1 MAIELGEVQGRC
13 GMTWN
18 FLSSVKADRLREGK
32 IRILSQFTAKNNPDL
47 PLDVPSVIDLAANE
61 DDRQVVRLLAAPNEG
76 AQPFLAPPTIPQD
89 RAQILRTAIDATLND
104 PALKADA
111 QKSGLALD
119 SMNGSELES
128 FIKRVYETPTAVVA
142 RAADISRIK

>member
-1 MAIELGEVQGRC
+1 
-13 GMTWN
+13 
-18 FLSSVKADRLREGK
+18 
-32 IRILSQFTAKNNPDL
+32 
-47 PLDVPSVIDLAANE
+47 VPSVIDLAANE

-89 RAQILRTAIDATLND
+89 RAEILRTAIDATLND

-142 RAADISRIK
+142 RAADISRILVSRPAEQFRQPRDVDGHPRGTTWRFRSRGSETSAAPVY